1 MDYEYQ
7 GFDISYEIDKDF
19 LLLKI
24 FEETKDDLKKI
35 MMDNF
40 NKLCE
45 KIDGL
50 NKNKDNSNNAEVNY
64 HLELR
69 ADNNNMDNS
78 DN

>member
-1 MDYEYQ
+1 
-7 GFDISYEIDKDF
+7 
-19 LLLKI
+19 
-24 FEETKDDLKKI
+24 

-50 NKNKDNSNNAEVNY
+50 NKNKDNSNNVEVNY